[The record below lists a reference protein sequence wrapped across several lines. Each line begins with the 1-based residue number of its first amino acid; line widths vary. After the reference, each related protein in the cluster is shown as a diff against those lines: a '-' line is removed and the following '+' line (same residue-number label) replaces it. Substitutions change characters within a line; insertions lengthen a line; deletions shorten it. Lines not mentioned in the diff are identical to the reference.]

1 MAEENKILYK
11 ITVDTETATAQIRKL
26 GEGALKRTQI
36 AVEDVNKVLGEMNG
50 EMSRTSSEIGKT
62 MASLKKQRSQVQI
75 NSKEYQNLTKIMRFY
90 QSQMDMSTGAT
101 GSATSAAMELG
112 RVASDMPYGIRGVAN
127 NISQFA
133 SQMAFAAKS
142 TGSFKLALIDLGK
155 AMTGPLGILL
165 LIQGVI
171 AVFEKMSMSKKKAT
185 EDSENLN
192 KALKDEI
199 KTLEGYESILNN
211 ANSSLEDRNGAI
223 MAAIAG
229 NKKYAKSILEGNDTL
244 LGQESALK
252 ALLEEKKKQLE
263 LDDKLK
269 ELNPLNEKLKTET
282 RSVESLKAKLE
293 ELEKSHVRVAA
304 AGKDGSDGAMRRYLE
319 ERLGLQELIKDLER
333 QKELLDEIQGLVEPP
348 RQVVERSVEWYKQ
361 QISFAEKTRD
371 QLSTTS
377 IAYKDQTKVIEGL
390 RKELEKITGVE
401 DKNKRTKK
409 LSPFATPKELEIDI
423 KSAENA
429 IIRYE
434 KKIEDARLKK
444 ELNDKLSE
452 AKTEEE
458 KATIRRNYEKDKL
471 INQIKAER
479 KSLKLKK
486 STEEEVVKTK
496 VANHKAELERKH
508 REFVYSVKL
517 KEKLGEITSKQS
529 SDLISQSDELTNK
542 AMSQA
547 DKEAEISVEQIRE
560 KYKPL
565 FALFESLAGSRL
577 DALFSMP
584 TKDGGKKDEDSDLEF
599 GIKQYMILQSGL
611 TDFLN
616 GEYDRQLTIEQNK
629 TNAMNN
635 QLRERLNNENLSAEE
650 RKNIQLQIARND
662 EQLRKKQEEIEKKRF
677 KVQKAINIAN
687 ALVDTYRSGVMAFG
701 SQLVIGDPTS
711 PIRAQIAQGVA
722 IAAGLANV
730 AMIARQKFQS
740 TAGGAPTAGAL
751 GGGGSGGGDN
761 TREFNFNLAGS
772 TQSNQLTQSIA
783 GQLSQPIQTYVV
795 SSEITSQQQLDLNI
809 ANTATIGG

>member
-1 MAEENKILYK
+1 MAENKILYR
-11 ITVDTETATAQIRKL
+11 ITVDAKTATGTISNMS
-26 GEGALKRTQI
+26 GGFKRTQI
-36 AVEDVNKVLGEMNG
+36 AVEDLNEVLGEMNG
-50 EMSRTSSEIGKT
+50 EMSRTTGGIGRT
-62 MASLKKQRSQVQI
+62 MASLKRQRSNLQI
-75 NSKEYQNLTKIMRFY
+75 NSKEYQNVTKSMRFY

-101 GSATSAAMELG
+101 GSASSAAMELG
-112 RVASDMPYGIRGVAN
+112 RVLSDAPYGIRGVAN

-142 TGSFKLALIDLGK
+142 TGSLSLAFKDLWKAL
-155 AMTGPLGILL
+155 MGPLGILIV
-165 LIQGVI
+165 IQGVI
-171 AVFEKMSMSKKKAT
+171 AAFEKASMTKKKVKEET
-185 EDSENLN
+185 DSLTQSFGLQTT
-192 KALKDEI
+192 KLLVLKSALDD
-199 KTLEGYESILNN
+199 SNV
-211 ANSSLEDRNGAI
+211 SLEDKKELVKKASKEFKDLNIEIDENGKLTDASRIAI
-223 MAAIAG
+223 DEYSVALVKNAKAKAIANLITKEM
-229 NKKYAKSILEGNDTL
+229 NKQAQLEVEETGKQLGYFDTLYHAISAKVLGTSKAVSNALEQDGEKRDEAMKKSQERVQKFLKMLKENGLEMAKS
-244 LGQESALK
+244 
-252 ALLEEKKKQLE
+252 
-263 LDDKLK
+263 
-269 ELNPLNEKLKTET
+269 
-282 RSVESLKAKLE
+282 
-293 ELEKSHVRVAA
+293 
-304 AGKDGSDGAMRRYLE
+304 
-319 ERLGLQELIKDLER
+319 
-333 QKELLDEIQGLVEPP
+333 LLD
-348 RQVVERSVEWYKQ
+348 
-361 QISFAEKTRD
+361 T
-371 QLSTTS
+371 
-377 IAYKDQTKVIEGL
+377 
-390 RKELEKITGVE
+390 E

-751 GGGGSGGGDN
+751 GGGSGGGDN

-795 SSEITSQQQLDLNI
+795 SSEITTQQQLDLNI

>member
-1 MAEENKILYK
+1 MADNKNNINYK
-11 ITVDTETATAQIRKL
+11 ITVDTDSGTASIRELNGQIVAGAVPLDKLRSKFGNFAKTVNAADFNKFNKGLKASTAEL
-26 GEGALKRTQI
+26 ENA
-36 AVEDVNKVLGEMNG
+36 NK
-50 EMSRTSSEIGKT
+50 
-62 MASLKKQRSQVQI
+62 Q
-75 NSKEYQNLTKIMRFY
+75 
-90 QSQMDMSTGAT
+90 TGA
-101 GSATSAAMELG
+101 ATSATLEFG
-112 RVASDMPYGIRGVAN
+112 RVLSDAPYGIRGVAN
-127 NISQFA
+127 NVQQLA
-133 SQMAFAAKS
+133 SNLFFMGKQVDATTGKTIGFKGAIGSLIKNLAGPAGVLVAF
-142 TGSFKLALIDLGK
+142 
-155 AMTGPLGILL
+155 
-165 LIQGVI
+165 QGVI
-171 AVFEKMSMSKKKAT
+171 ALFDYFSTSTKKA
-185 EDSENLN
+185 EDSTN
-192 KALKDEI
+192 KANESIGGQATKLLALKD
-199 KTLEGYESILNN
+199 
-211 ANSSLEDRNGAI
+211 ALEDSSMSREEANEAVEE
-223 MAAIAG
+223 A
-229 NKKYAKSILEGNDTL
+229 NKEF
-244 LGQESALK
+244 
-252 ALLEEKKKQLE
+252 
-263 LDDKLK
+263 K
-269 ELNPLNEKLKTET
+269 ELNLKLDENNQLTDD
-282 RSVESLKAKLE
+282 SVVAINNKIEALVNLSKAQALQSLLE
-293 ELEKSHVRVAA
+293 
-304 AGKDGSDGAMRRYLE
+304 
-319 ERLGLQELIKDLER
+319 
-333 QKELLDEIQGLVEPP
+333 QKYSELLPLQ
-348 RQVVERSVEWYKQ
+348 SKQ
-361 QISFAEKTRD
+361 QDLDTEAKKANAQAMKQLNTLDKRFTAETQINNAARAESAAKENARAVKKIEKDISDLLK
-371 QLSTTS
+371 L
-377 IAYKDQTKVIEGL
+377 G
-390 RKELEKITGVE
+390 GE
-401 DKNKRTKK
+401 DGIIDLMFKGTKK
-409 LSPFATPKELEIDI
+409 TKGSSKVKKISPFATPKELEIDI
-423 KSAENA
+423 KNAENA
-429 IIRYE
+429 IIQYE
-434 KKIEDARLKK
+434 RKIEDARLKK

-458 KATIRRNYEKDKL
+458 KAKIRRNYEKDRL
-471 INQIKAER
+471 INQINAER
-479 KSLKLKK
+479 ESLKLKK

-496 VANHKAELERKH
+496 VANHKAELKRKH

-517 KEKLGEITSKQS
+517 KEKLGEITSQQS

-542 AMSQA
+542 SMSQA
-547 DKEAEISVEQIRE
+547 DKEAEKSVKQIRE

-584 TKDGGKKDEDSDLEF
+584 TKDKKDEDSDLEF
-599 GIKQYMILQSGL
+599 GIKQYMILQSSL

-650 RKNIQLQIARND
+650 RKSIQLQIAKND
-662 EQLRKKQEEIEKKRF
+662 EELRKKQEKIEKKRF